1 MKMWLIRIVRIIVI
15 VEIVYLVL
23 INAGLNL
30 PLTQT

>member
-15 VEIVYLVL
+15 VEIVCLVL